1 MDFRKENGSH
11 PETSILPIGV
21 VTCPVFTKSIK
32 TSFLS
37 ALVITRLIGMACRS
51 QGRHCSPQKCSHEMH
66 KLTKDV
72 AIYGHKKEMDVAT
85 ESHLLYLDFSS
96 LADAHSQ
103 WVLLG
108 N

>member
-1 MDFRKENGSH
+1 
-11 PETSILPIGV
+11 
-21 VTCPVFTKSIK
+21 
-32 TSFLS
+32 
-37 ALVITRLIGMACRS
+37 
-51 QGRHCSPQKCSHEMH
+51 MH

-72 AIYGHKKEMDVAT
+72 AIHGHKKEMDVAT

>member
-1 MDFRKENGSH
+1 MNGLQKPGLSLFITEVLSLNAQIMKE
-11 PETSILPIGV
+11 V
-21 VTCPVFTKSIK
+21 
-32 TSFLS
+32 
-37 ALVITRLIGMACRS
+37 AL
-51 QGRHCSPQKCSHEMH
+51 H
-66 KLTKDV
+66 
-72 AIYGHKKEMDVAT
+72 GHKKETNVAT